1 MLFIQSLN
9 FVLWPEQ
16 KEKQAVCILQVLFTA
31 NERRWRRRSMR
42 RRRRR
47 EFWLHSLLISV

>member
-16 KEKQAVCILQVLFTA
+16 KEKQAVCILQVMFTA
-31 NERRWRRRSMR
+31 TERRW
-42 RRRRR
+42 
-47 EFWLHSLLISV
+47 WWWWW

>member
-16 KEKQAVCILQVLFTA
+16 KEKQAVCILQVMFTA
-31 NERRWRRRSMR
+31 TERRRW
-42 RRRRR
+42 
-47 EFWLHSLLISV
+47 WWWWWWW

>member
-16 KEKQAVCILQVLFTA
+16 KEKQAVCILQVMFTA
-31 NERRWRRRSMR
+31 TER

-47 EFWLHSLLISV
+47 RRRRWWWWWWWW